1 MPPRVLIVEDEIVVA
16 ANLEAVLDDMGVAV
30 TGIAADAATAL
41 ALAEKG
47 ADIALVDLN
56 LRDGLTGPQ
65 IGKKLSDTF
74 GITVVFMTANPRIVA
89 EGVEG
94 VLGVIPKPML
104 DDLVEPLVNF
114 ALHARSRQMARDD
127 QQTRLPVGDVPT
139 PPKGLHLFAAA

>member
-56 LRDGLTGPQ
+56 LRDGLTGPE
-65 IGKKLSDTF
+65 IGKKLADTF

-89 EGVEG
+89 DGVEG
-94 VLGVIPKPML
+94 VLGVVPKPMQ
-104 DDLVEPLVNF
+104 DDLVEPVVNF
-114 ALHARSRQMARDD
+114 AL
-127 QQTRLPVGDVPT
+127 QTRMRRRSPDVTSHPSSGNRIVA
-139 PPKGLHLFAAA
+139 PRGLQLFASA